1 MGITVRLPEFLR
13 RYGGGV
19 REQVVAGGTV
29 GEAVAELLR
38 LHPDLGV
45 RLLGKDGALASHLVA
60 FRNGTSLP
68 REGLM
73 EAALGDGDILEVH
86 AAASGG

>member
-1 MGITVRLPEFLR
+1 MRVTVRLPEFLR
-13 RYGGGV
+13 RYAGGG
-19 REQVVAGGTV
+19 REVPAAGSTV
-29 GEAVAELLR
+29 GDALGDLVR

-45 RLLGKDGALASHLVA
+45 RLLDRGGALASHLVA

-73 EAALGDGDILEVH
+73 ATVLGDGDVLEIH